1 MIKKA
6 VFFGLLVS
14 ALGTNPTQANTNLFN
29 SGFLL
34 GAQVGYNYGYGS
46 FNVRYD
52 DGLPPPMPEEASGR
66 GQNSAA
72 LIGLIGAYR
81 YLFTPGYTVG
91 LEVTANY
98 IGMNEI
104 HKRFLQVTTPL
115 FLNRLKRTY
124 NVIPSVALG
133 AIVSD
138 NVLLSLGL
146 GLGISRFH
154 LLVDNVA
161 RGNTVNY
168 STTKLGFA
176 PSLGVEYA
184 TTQKFSLIANA
195 TYEMYQKVSK
205 TFDSRLAIARSSY
218 MASIN
223 PKYLTVKAGF
233 VFKF

>member
-1 MIKKA
+1 MLKKA

-14 ALGTNPTQANTNLFN
+14 TLGTNPTQANTSLFN

-34 GAQVGYNYGYGS
+34 GAQVGYNYGSGS
-46 FNVRYD
+46 FKASFN
-52 DGLPPPMPEEASGR
+52 DGGVPPIIEEASGR
-66 GQNSAA
+66 GRNTAA

-81 YLFTPGYTVG
+81 HLFTPGYTVG

-98 IGMNEI
+98 MGMNEI
-104 HKRFLQVTTPL
+104 NKRFIQVFSP

-138 NVLLSLGL
+138 NVLVSLGL

-154 LLVDNVA
+154 LLVDNIDGGQRA
-161 RGNTVNY
+161 QSSG
-168 STTKLGFA
+168 TKVGCA
-176 PSLGVEYA
+176 PSVGVEYA
-184 TTQKFSLIANA
+184 TTHKFSLIANA
-195 TYEMYQKVSK
+195 TYEIYQKISK
-205 TFDSRLAIARSSY
+205 TFDSRIAYPGTSYKSAIS
-218 MASIN
+218 